1 MIYLGADHRGYHLKE
16 DLKKFLEQEK
26 IKFQDLGN
34 LEYDE
39 EDDYPDFAKKV
50 AEKISSNS
58 KKDKGILISSE
69 ARNKAPLSK
78 AKGILIC
85 GTGIG
90 MSIVANKF
98 KEVRAGLCLS
108 GYMAKRAVEED
119 DINILCLAADI
130 TDVGTSEKII
140 KEWLKAK
147 FKNEERYK
155 RRIKK
160 IYV

>member
-1 MIYLGADHRGYHLKE
+1 MIYLGTDHRGYNLKE
-16 DLKKFLEQEK
+16 GLKKFLEQEK

-34 LEYDE
+34 LKYNE

-50 AEKISSNS
+50 AEKISSNP
-58 KKDKGILISSE
+58 KEDKGV
-69 ARNKAPLSK
+69 
-78 AKGILIC
+78 LIC

-130 TDVGTSEKII
+130 TDAGTSEKII

>member
-1 MIYLGADHRGYHLKE
+1 
-16 DLKKFLEQEK
+16 
-26 IKFQDLGN
+26 
-34 LEYDE
+34 
-39 EDDYPDFAKKV
+39 
-50 AEKISSNS
+50 
-58 KKDKGILISSE
+58 
-69 ARNKAPLSK
+69 
-78 AKGILIC
+78 
-85 GTGIG
+85 

-130 TDVGTSEKII
+130 TDTGTSEKII

-160 IYV
+160 IYVVIKRF

>member
-1 MIYLGADHRGYHLKE
+1 MIYLGADHRGYNLKE
-16 DLKKFLEQEK
+16 ELKKFLEQK
-26 IKFQDLGN
+26 KVKFQDLGN

-58 KKDKGILISSE
+58 KKDKGILI
-69 ARNKAPLSK
+69 
-78 AKGILIC
+78 C

-98 KEVRAGLCLS
+98 KEVRAGICLS

-119 DINILCLAADI
+119 NINILCLAADI
-130 TDVGTSEKII
+130 TDTGTSEKII

-147 FKNEERYK
+147 FKNEERHK
-155 RRIKK
+155 RRLEK
-160 IYV
+160 IAKLTA

>member
-1 MIYLGADHRGYHLKE
+1 MIYLGTDHRGYNLKE
-16 DLKKFLEQEK
+16 ELKKFLEQEK

-34 LEYDE
+34 LEYNE
-39 EDDYPDFAKKV
+39 KDDYPDFAKKV
-50 AEKISSNS
+50 AEKVSSNS
-58 KKDKGILISSE
+58 KKD
-69 ARNKAPLSK
+69 
-78 AKGILIC
+78 KGILIC

-130 TDVGTSEKII
+130 TDTGTSEKII

>member
-1 MIYLGADHRGYHLKE
+1 MIYLGADHRGYNLKE

-58 KKDKGILISSE
+58 KKDKGILI
-69 ARNKAPLSK
+69 
-78 AKGILIC
+78 C

-98 KEVRAGLCLS
+98 KQVRAGLCLS

-130 TDVGTSEKII
+130 TDTGTSEKII

-147 FKNEERYK
+147 FKNEEPYK
-155 RRIKK
+155 RRLNK
-160 IYV
+160 IDV

>member
-1 MIYLGADHRGYHLKE
+1 MIYLGADHRGYNLKE
-16 DLKKFLEQEK
+16 ELKKFLEQEK

-50 AEKISSNS
+50 AEKVSSNF
-58 KKDKGILISSE
+58 KKDKGILV
-69 ARNKAPLSK
+69 
-78 AKGILIC
+78 C

-90 MSIVANKF
+90 MSIAANKF

-119 DINILCLAADI
+119 NINILCLAADI
-130 TDVGTSEKII
+130 TDTGTSEKIV

>member
-1 MIYLGADHRGYHLKE
+1 MIYLGADHRGYNLKE
-16 DLKKFLEQEK
+16 EIKNFLEQEK

-34 LEYDE
+34 LKYDE

-58 KKDKGILISSE
+58 KKDKGILI
-69 ARNKAPLSK
+69 
-78 AKGILIC
+78 C
-85 GTGIG
+85 GAGIG
-90 MSIVANKF
+90 MSIAANKF
-98 KEVRAGLCLS
+98 KKVRAGLCLS

-130 TDVGTSEKII
+130 TDVGTSERII

-147 FKNEERYK
+147 FRNEARYK
-155 RRIKK
+155 RRLKK
-160 IYV
+160 IYAQTHSSY

>member
-1 MIYLGADHRGYHLKE
+1 MIYLGADHRGYS
-16 DLKKFLEQEK
+16 LKKEIKRFLEQEK
-26 IKFQDLGN
+26 TKFEDLGN

-58 KKDKGILISSE
+58 KKN
-69 ARNKAPLSK
+69 R
-78 AKGILIC
+78 GILIC

-90 MSIVANKF
+90 MSIAANKF
-98 KEVRAGLCLS
+98 KEIRAGLCLS
-108 GYMAKRAVEED
+108 GYMVKRAVEED

-130 TDVGTSEKII
+130 TDAGTSEKII

-147 FKNEERYK
+147 FKNKECYK
-155 RRIKK
+155 RRLKK
-160 IYV
+160 IVEIQQSK

>member
-1 MIYLGADHRGYHLKE
+1 MIYLGADHRGYNLKE
-16 DLKKFLEQEK
+16 DLKKFLEQGK

-58 KKDKGILISSE
+58 KKD
-69 ARNKAPLSK
+69 R
-78 AKGILIC
+78 GILIC

-98 KEVRAGLCLS
+98 KQVRAGLCLS

-130 TDVGTSEKII
+130 TDTGTSEKII

-147 FKNEERYK
+147 FKDKECYK
-155 RRIKK
+155 RRLNK
-160 IYV
+160 IDA